1 MIVHKCYFVMV
12 FDCLCFNPGKLNDV
26 IVGIKFAV
34 FIRGFKEKSYF
45 IALFPGI
52 VLPCDRCHSDVY
64 MSP

>member
-1 MIVHKCYFVMV
+1 MVAVVVHKCYFVMV
-12 FDCLCFNPGKLNDV
+12 FVFQSWQIDV

-34 FIRGFKEKSYF
+34 FIKGFKEKSYF